1 MIKFKLMNTI
11 PKKMDIK
18 NYGEKSLI
26 KIINAVV
33 NGKELPKFEDYT
45 AIFQAAK
52 RHSLGNFFYFAIIF
66 VSFYL
71 FRSFIFAIF
80 MEN

>member
-1 MIKFKLMNTI
+1 MS
-11 PKKMDIK
+11 IK

-33 NGKELPKFEDYT
+33 NGKELPRFEDYT

-52 RHSLGNFFYFAIIF
+52 RHSLGNFFYFAIKDCEH
-66 VSFYL
+66 VL
-71 FRSFIFAIF
+71 PRLRRNRFRKIIIPTR
-80 MEN
+80 E